1 LIKALKIF
9 GGMPAAKKATT
20 IRKTASARPAAHSHA
35 GSVCTSCNVLPT
47 GSMELLGLMLV
58 LVFSLT
64 AVLLTSVYALNLE
77 SAKVAQLE
85 TALAQAR

>member
-1 LIKALKIF
+1 
-9 GGMPAAKKATT
+9 MPAKPAVKKATT
-20 IRKTASARPAAHSHA
+20 IRKTASARPPMHSHGGGA
-35 GSVCTSCNVLPT
+35 CTSCNALPT

-77 SAKVAQLE
+77 AAKVAQLE
-85 TALAQAR
+85 TALAHAE

>member
-1 LIKALKIF
+1 
-9 GGMPAAKKATT
+9 MPAKPAVKKATT
-20 IRKTASARPAAHSHA
+20 IRKTASARPAAHAHA
-35 GSVCTSCNVLPT
+35 GGVCTSCNTLPT

-77 SAKVAQLE
+77 TAKVAQLE
-85 TALAQAR
+85 TALAQAE